1 MGKQIKQN
9 ERMVGVTVN
18 TMIRSGDNTG
28 VKAWLRRTKN
38 PDYRYEGFPILH
50 IAALVTNVVAVEAI
64 LAAGGNPNILG
75 LDSDKESALRLA
87 SGYYFS
93 KDMEAD
99 SLRIVRALLRAGADP
114 NLDCKYRDWS
124 ALITASASR
133 RFDIAM
139 ELVKHG
145 ARVNYQDKEGDFA
158 LLRSVEGG
166 IYITHVG
173 PVPTNYELFEFLLKS
188 GANLSLKNN
197 KGAEIFGAVKRQ
209 KDNKLSSILSRYAR
223 K

>member
-87 SGYYFS
+87 SGYHFS

-124 ALITASASR
+124 ALIEASASR
-133 RFDIAM
+133 RFELVR

-173 PVPTNYELFEFLLKS
+173 PLPTNYELFELLLKS
-188 GANLSLKNN
+188 GANLSLKN
-197 KGAEIFGAVKRQ
+197 KQGAEIFGAVERQ
-209 KDNKLSSILSRYAR
+209 KDKRLSAVLSRYA
-223 K
+223 KI